1 MSIGFLLGI
10 LGLFTFFTAVTFG
23 SLYFHQLAEKE
34 KQAQAQA
41 YLINNPAISNC
52 AWSIS
57 SHNAE

>member
-10 LGLFTFFTAVTFG
+10 LGLFTFFTVVTFG

-41 YLINNPAISNC
+41 TSPSDK
-52 AWSIS
+52 
-57 SHNAE
+57 

>member
-34 KQAQAQA
+34 KQAQATS
-41 YLINNPAISNC
+41 PSDK
-52 AWSIS
+52 
-57 SHNAE
+57 